1 MRTVVLDAS
10 VLVACLFKDGR
21 ARHVL
26 LHSSEVRFL
35 APPDLLVESERQL
48 PRVARRAGITPGQA
62 RATLRILRGRVHE
75 VPLAVLRPVEARA
88 RSLARAAGDENDWE
102 YVALALTLGAPIW
115 TYDDDLRRVKEIRT
129 VGTSRIMGPD

>member
-1 MRTVVLDAS
+1 MRVVVLDAS

-21 ARHVL
+21 ARHAL
-26 LHSSEVRFL
+26 LHSSAVRFV

-48 PRVARRAGITPGQA
+48 PKVARRAGITPAQA
-62 RATLRILRGRVHE
+62 RGTLQILRGQIHE
-75 VPLAVLRPVEARA
+75 VPIALLRPAEAHA
-88 RSLARAAGDENDWE
+88 RSLAKLAGDENDWE

-129 VGTSRIMGPD
+129 VGTSRVLSPV